1 MRCAAKEDQKEGEIV
16 FDVKNGGGEWSQG
29 KFRYLGEFSELKE
42 IMAHF
47 PGRKVFQ
54 FKWIDQLIATIFKG
68 MPSEANKVALL
79 HGKPCL
85 FSTTFFSY
93 LTKSAQ

>member
-1 MRCAAKEDQKEGEIV
+1 MDLSGSSGNGKKRSNVRCAAKEDQKEGEIV

-47 PGRKVFQ
+47 PGRKVF
-54 FKWIDQLIATIFKG
+54 
-68 MPSEANKVALL
+68 
-79 HGKPCL
+79 
-85 FSTTFFSY
+85 
-93 LTKSAQ
+93 